1 MSLTAKHSLL
11 NDSENNIDQMLLFP
25 FLSEFKPEDMKTW
38 ICFLRRKIKEIF
50 GL

>member
-1 MSLTAKHSLL
+1 MSLTAKRSLL
-11 NDSENNIDQMLLFP
+11 NYSENNTDQMLLFP

-38 ICFLRRKIKEIF
+38 ICFLGRKIMEIF